1 MHVLNVT
8 SILLLLLLL
17 QDEELE
23 HMQWQLDKRTHD
35 RAAGAGHEH
44 ASRHKAAKRRLVF
57 HDSNSSQHHRHHHH
71 HLHHQRKP
79 HTRPGSA
86 SDSNSALDTGGSSS
100 SSDEGTAAA
109 AAVGPDLLHPLSGQE
124 QQQPMQAVCAGLQEE
139 QFYCLHLD
147 HVAAAQDLHKTQE
160 RLAKHIQQVGLLQA

>member
-1 MHVLNVT
+1 MRRYLT
-8 SILLLLLLL
+8 STLLLLLLS

-44 ASRHKAAKRRLVF
+44 TSRHKPAKRRLVF
-57 HDSNSSQHHRHHHH
+57 YDSHSSQHHRHHTH
-71 HLHHQRKP
+71 HLHHQHRP
-79 HTRPGSA
+79 HTRPTSA
-86 SDSNSALDTGGSSS
+86 SDSNSALDTSSCSS
-100 SSDEGTAAA
+100 SSDEGGAAA
-109 AAVGPDLLHPLSGQE
+109 PVGADSSHRLSGQQQ

-147 HVAAAQDLHKTQE
+147 HVAGAQDLHKTQE